1 MEARRNMEAELN
13 EQLRLYHLALRAA
26 DEEFRDD
33 WRGRNEAHAAIAT
46 EFSKKEAALHKRMN
60 EAEARMPQLVD
71 ELTLARE
78 RAAMEAEYWQS
89 FVAQRYYS
97 GSMQLRVLSGERLQS
112 WQELYEVRDENY
124 HQMAD
129 SMREVRAALRAR
141 DPERAAEIVAE
152 ELGSSDDSDD
162 EMEEGSVEE
171 VDVIPPVAVLAPFSG
186 IAYRLED

>member
-1 MEARRNMEAELN
+1 MDAELN
-13 EQLRLYHLALRAA
+13 EKLRLYHLALRAA

-46 EFSKKEAALHKRMN
+46 EFSKKDAAIRRRME

-97 GSMQLRVLSGERLQS
+97 GSMQLRVRSGERLQS
-112 WQELYEVRDENY
+112 WQELYEVRDGNY
-124 HQMAD
+124 DQMAE
-129 SMREVRAALRAR
+129 SMRDVRAALRAR

-152 ELGSSDDSDD
+152 ELGSDSGD
-162 EMEEGSVEE
+162 EMEEGSDEE
-171 VDVIPPVAVLAPFSG
+171 VAVIPPVAVLAPFSG